1 MKKNRDEFM
10 TSIGGMLCL
19 QQDST
24 MMIQLPMWYS
34 SVSV

>member
-1 MKKNRDEFM
+1 VLQQGLVIQ
-10 TSIGGMLCL
+10 TTVLL

-24 MMIQLPMWYS
+24 MMIQWPMWYT